1 MNHYVSNLAITALYV
16 SQDPNNEENMMHSI
30 FQLTSFRIF
39 LILIAFIASPCHA
52 ADTRPNIL
60 LIVVDDMGYSDIA
73 PFGGEIETPNIDTLA
88 KSGMMFTDFHTAP
101 TCSPTRSMLLSG
113 TDNHLAGMGSMGET
127 LTPNQIGQPGYEGHL
142 NDRVVTIPTLLRD
155 AGYYTAMSG
164 KWHLGEEIEQDPSRR
179 GFQKSYTMLTGGT
192 SHFDDEWMM
201 YANYAPIYRENG
213 VRVHVPKGFY
223 SSEFYTSKLI
233 EYLDERPADQPFFGY
248 LSFTAPHDPL
258 HAPDDWIDR
267 YKGKYDAGYDALR
280 QTRLKRL
287 KELGFISRDAKP
299 FPRLPSIPAWDELTD
314 EQKKFESRRMEV
326 YAAMIANI
334 DHHLGRLFAHLK
346 ETNQWENTLVI
357 FLSDNGANGLHMHQ
371 YPQTNKAWIDRNSDN
386 RFENLGRQFSRMA
399 AGPAWAQVSMTP
411 FRLFKTIMGE
421 GGIRSPL
428 IISGPGVKKPGT
440 HSATF
445 SHVMDIAATILE
457 ASQTLHPGTS
467 YKGRKVEQLRGLSL
481 APVLS
486 GKANAVYKDDTAVS
500 WEMFGMRA
508 VRKGDF
514 KLLWLIEPF
523 GPDKW
528 QLYNLAKDP
537 GETDDLSARMP
548 ELRNEMIEIWNRYA
562 QETGVILPSKNI
574 FEP

>member
-1 MNHYVSNLAITALYV
+1 VLLILGREKSMTH
-16 SQDPNNEENMMHSI
+16 HSFGFI
-30 FQLTSFRIF
+30 SACC
-39 LILIAFIASPCHA
+39 LILIAGLTTSPA
-52 ADTRPNIL
+52 YSAETRPNIL

-73 PFGGEIETPNIDTLA
+73 PFGGEIETPNLNTIAD
-88 KSGMMFTDFHTAP
+88 SGMVFSDFHTAP

-127 LTPNQIGQPGYEGHL
+127 LTSNQVGKPGYAGHI

-179 GFQKSYTMLTGGT
+179 GFQKAYTMLTGGT

-233 EYLDERPADQPFFGY
+233 EYLDEGPAGQPFFGY
-248 LSFTAPHDPL
+248 LAFTAPHDPL
-258 HAPDDWIDR
+258 HAPDDWVDR

-287 KELGFISRDAKP
+287 KELKFISQDAIP
-299 FPRLPSIPAWDELTD
+299 FPRLPTIQPWEELSD
-314 EQKKFESRRMEV
+314 YQKKFEARRMEV

-334 DHHLGRLFAHLK
+334 DHQLGRLFEHLK
-346 ETNQWENTLVI
+346 NKGKWENTLVI
-357 FLSDNGANGLHMHQ
+357 FLSDNGANGLQMHQ
-371 YPQTNKAWIDRNSDN
+371 YAGTDKAWIERNSDN

-411 FRLFKTIMGE
+411 FRLFKATMGE

-428 IISGPGVKKPGT
+428 IISGPGIKPGT
-440 HSATF
+440 HSAAF
-445 SHVMDIAATILE
+445 SHVMDIAATILD
-457 ASQTLHPGTS
+457 ASQTPHPGTS
-467 YKGRKVEQLRGLSL
+467 YKGRKVEALRGLSL
-481 APVLS
+481 TPVLS
-486 GKANAVYKDDTAVS
+486 GKASAVYKDDAAVS

-508 VRKGDF
+508 VRKGDY

-523 GPDKW
+523 GPNTW
-528 QLYNLAKDP
+528 QLYNLADDP
-537 GETDDLSARMP
+537 GETADLSAQMP
-548 ELRNEMIEIWNRYA
+548 ELRNEMIETWNHYSE
-562 QETGVILPSKNI
+562 ETGVILPSKNI
-574 FEP
+574 FTE